1 MNENNLLYRLFI
13 NICVTVTLGLIVV
26 LIEYL
31 ALGES
36 VISTKILLYILASGM
51 IVGLVFEGL
60 FAQYLPLSGNHL
72 RRNIL
77 WRNRLICALVNA
89 VIVSVLGKVMLGT
102 GSSLIF
108 LLLLSV
114 LLCLAAI
121 IVIGIASDIRYRH
134 AVSEMNRRLK
144 QLNSLTGDNDVT
156 GEE

>member
-26 LIEYL
+26 LMEYL

-89 VIVSVLGKVMLGT
+89 VIVSVLGKVMLGA

-114 LLCLAAI
+114 GLCIVAVI
-121 IVIGIASDIRYRH
+121 IGGIISDFRYRH
-134 AVSEMNRRLK
+134 SISEMNRRLR
-144 QLNSLTGDNDVT
+144 QLNSVIGDADPT
-156 GEE
+156 DGE

>member
-1 MNENNLLYRLFI
+1 MNENNLLYRIFL
-13 NICVTVTLGLIVV
+13 NACVSVTIGLIVV
-26 LIEYL
+26 LLEYT

-36 VISTKILLYILASGM
+36 TIQANILWYILASGTV
-51 IVGLVFEGL
+51 VGLVYEGL
-60 FAQYLPLSGNHL
+60 FSELLPLSGNHL
-72 RRNIL
+72 RRHVL
-77 WRNRLICALVNA
+77 WRNRFICALVNA
-89 VIVSVLGKVMLGT
+89 VIVAVLGKVMLGT

-134 AVSEMNRRLK
+134 AVSEMNRILK

>member
-1 MNENNLLYRLFI
+1 M
-13 NICVTVTLGLIVV
+13 
-26 LIEYL
+26 
-31 ALGES
+31 
-36 VISTKILLYILASGM
+36 
-51 IVGLVFEGL
+51 
-60 FAQYLPLSGNHL
+60 
-72 RRNIL
+72 L
-77 WRNRLICALVNA
+77 WRNRFICALVNA
-89 VIVSVLGKVMLGT
+89 VIVAVLGKVMLGT